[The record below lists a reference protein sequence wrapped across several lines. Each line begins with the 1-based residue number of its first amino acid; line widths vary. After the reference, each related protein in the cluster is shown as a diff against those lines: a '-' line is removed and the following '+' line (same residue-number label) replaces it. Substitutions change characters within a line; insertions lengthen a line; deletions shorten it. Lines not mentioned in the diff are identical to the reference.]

1 LNKGAEKRNGS
12 GEEVKNG
19 EAREY
24 LDENLS
30 IYPEEVGSEVF
41 SDDDA
46 IPVIYDEEVERGE
59 S

>member
-1 LNKGAEKRNGS
+1 MDK
-12 GEEVKNG
+12 
-19 EAREY
+19 AREY

-30 IYPEEVGSEVF
+30 ISPEEGGSEVF
-41 SDDDA
+41 SADDA